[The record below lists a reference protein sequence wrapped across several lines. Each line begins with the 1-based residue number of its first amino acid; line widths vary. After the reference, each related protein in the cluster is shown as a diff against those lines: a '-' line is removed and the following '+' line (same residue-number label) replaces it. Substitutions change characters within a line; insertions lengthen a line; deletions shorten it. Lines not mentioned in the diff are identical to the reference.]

1 MTAKKTFDM
10 KYILDNLMNDPAVSA
25 AIKKLQENIAELS
38 IAITQKITY
47 DIMQSTVITIPEKKE
62 PVQEQ
67 TKTHSPHKQITD
79 WANATDTQLRAARL
93 NRRRDGH
100 PLEPDLIA
108 ELQKRFS
115 NYDSKTDRFTS
126 KKYHRTK
133 EYWIKKSD
141 AALYSALR
149 ERRTRGYDIEP
160 ELSAA
165 LTERFPTF
173 NPEIKKIIRR
183 STKNTDWANATNIQ
197 LKVARQNRRRDG
209 HPLEPDLI
217 AELQKRFSNYDAKT
231 DTFSTTEIDWSK
243 QSKKSLQ
250 TAINYR
256 KRTGQPIPAEMATAL
271 EQKSTPKKKT
281 TRTNWSN
288 ASNQNLRMAYYYRIA
303 RKLPIEPSLN
313 DALAAA
319 FPGYDATTQAFVGKN
334 NTTQKQ
340 SILQNTTPETPE
352 RLFPLYSIPTT
363 SGNYAL
369 SFNNNKTNSN
379 LLIGAKQPY
388 EVCLIDTKTK
398 MTVIRKALDDI
409 KFTLY
414 IINYATGEIISE
426 TKPGMAIILYS
437 AKTHELY
444 AQKHR
449 DNLVP
454 TWHISPDKNI
464 TKIITTPKNISK
476 ILAAQIKK
484 ETILIEENGRTSTHP
499 LLTLGSQDKNDAQNA
514 TITQMLHAAPERIIE
529 TETKP
534 NTQHAAL
541 PVVQNTQQ
549 TENSTNKSERK
560 KQNSEIPVYIE
571 HVKSNLMGSY
581 NNVYINGK
589 KVLSNHFDTKVKLL
603 LDDTLLGIHGIV
615 TDNKDLPQTPI
626 WIIYD
631 TTLKSRI
638 NPHMEKFSGYQVHA
652 KKILETSD
660 GLRLDLSNRCIALL
674 KRDRI
679 KAQADNKRF
688 VISTVKTK

>member
-1 MTAKKTFDM
+1 MQRTYKMTAKKTFDM

-25 AIKKLQENIAELS
+25 AVKKLQENIAELS

-47 DIMQSTVITIPEKKE
+47 DIMQNTVITIPEKKE

-149 ERRTRGYDIEP
+149 ERRTRGHDIEP

-183 STKNTDWANATNIQ
+183 STKNTDWANATDTQ
-197 LKVARQNRRRDG
+197 LRAARQNRRRDG

-217 AELQKRFSNYDAKT
+217 AELQKRFSNYDAQT

-256 KRTGQPIPAEMATAL
+256 KRTGQHIPAEMATAL
-271 EQKSTPKKKT
+271 EQKSTPRKKT

-319 FPGYDATTQAFVGKN
+319 FPGYDATTQTFTGKHHSSRAKPVTQN
-334 NTTQKQ
+334 LNT
-340 SILQNTTPETPE
+340 ETPKKIE
-352 RLFPLYSIPTT
+352 RLLPLYSVSTVND
-363 SGNYAL
+363 NYSL
-369 SFNNNKTNSN
+369 HYTNDKTDEILLKNDIKI
-379 LLIGAKQPY
+379 LLI
-388 EVCLIDTKTK
+388 
-398 MTVIRKALDDI
+398 
-409 KFTLY
+409 
-414 IINYATGEIISE
+414 
-426 TKPGMAIILYS
+426 
-437 AKTHELY
+437 
-444 AQKHR
+444 
-449 DNLVP
+449 
-454 TWHISPDKNI
+454 
-464 TKIITTPKNISK
+464 
-476 ILAAQIKK
+476 
-484 ETILIEENGRTSTHP
+484 
-499 LLTLGSQDKNDAQNA
+499 
-514 TITQMLHAAPERIIE
+514 
-529 TETKP
+529 
-534 NTQHAAL
+534 
-541 PVVQNTQQ
+541 
-549 TENSTNKSERK
+549 
-560 KQNSEIPVYIE
+560 
-571 HVKSNLMGSY
+571 
-581 NNVYINGK
+581 
-589 KVLSNHFDTKVKLL
+589 
-603 LDDTLLGIHGIV
+603 
-615 TDNKDLPQTPI
+615 
-626 WIIYD
+626 
-631 TTLKSRI
+631 TTLVTIRRKGA
-638 NPHMEKFSGYQVHA
+638 M
-652 KKILETSD
+652 
-660 GLRLDLSNRCIALL
+660 
-674 KRDRI
+674 
-679 KAQADNKRF
+679 
-688 VISTVKTK
+688 